1 MADEGKVDIR
11 KVIDEGAKRATLSDL
26 AQRGITNVKVLDE
39 QAVEDLIRKAVD
51 KVVSTQTADERARIV
66 ANSRKELDRLMK
78 ERNEFLSRAGLLE
91 AGKNDLVQQ
100 VEKLQNELSLRRQI
114 EKQGEAGFMVQLKEI
129 MERQKVG
136 QEQIQALQEEN
147 AALQEQLAQAQAEVR
162 RLSEEIESLRAS
174 ADAEQARLDNEARSA
189 QRERDEARESLEAGK
204 AGRAKTEQDLRD
216 ALRET
221 EELRGREEGLQ
232 DEVRQAGEAAKAAR
246 GEAAV
251 LKDRL
256 QEEQEKARK
265 RDAEIERQVQQAKA
279 EATKEREAKPPPKA
293 KAPAERARKERTPAA
308 MPLVVLPPP
317 PAAPEPPS
325 APPAP
330 AGPAPKAPAR
340 AASRVREG
348 KGLDIGTVNL
358 VAAEQDEKG
367 EVELRL
373 IRNAFV
379 DVPIDTYTR
388 SIMTRLKVPYVV
400 QDKKMYVLGEDAF
413 ELANVLNRNT
423 RRPMKDGLISPQ
435 ETNALPVMKL
445 LIGAILGEP
454 RVADEACYY
463 SIPGDPID
471 SDLSVL
477 YHRDLFDAVLKSLGY
492 RPRPINEGHAVTFAE
507 LGAEDFTGIGISCGG
522 GMFNIC
528 VAYKSMPALHFST
541 ARAGDWI
548 DQNAGQALGIK
559 PSRITMI
566 KEKGVDLVKPK
577 TREDDAI
584 AIYYRDLI
592 QYTLTNIKERF
603 LASENMPTFSEAI
616 PIVFSGGTS
625 MANGFI
631 DLARAVFRDLDF
643 PIPIKE
649 LRMASDPLHA
659 TAKGCL
665 TAALLEMAQK
675 AS

>member
-91 AGKNDLVQQ
+91 AGKNDLVKQ
-100 VEKLQNELSLRRQI
+100 VEKLQNELQLRRQI
-114 EKQGEAGFMVQLKEI
+114 EEQGEAGFMVQLKE
-129 MERQKVG
+129 MVERQKVG
-136 QEQIQALQEEN
+136 QEQVQALQEEN
-147 AALQEQLAQAQAEVR
+147 AALRSQLAQAQAEVR
-162 RLSEEIESLRAS
+162 RLSEEIESLRAT
-174 ADAEQARLDNEARSA
+174 ADAEQARLDDEARSA
-189 QRERDEARESLEAGK
+189 QRERDEARESLEAEK
-204 AGRAKTEQDLRD
+204 AGRAKAEQDLQD

-221 EELRGREEGLQ
+221 GELRGREEGLK
-232 DEVRQAGEAAKAAR
+232 DEARRAGEAAKEAR

-256 QEEQEKARK
+256 QQEQEKAKK
-265 RDAEIERQVQQAKA
+265 RDAEVERQVQQAKA
-279 EATKEREAKPPPKA
+279 EAAAPPAPKA
-293 KAPAERARKERTPAA
+293 KAPRKEKAPAA
-308 MPLVVLPPP
+308 TPLIVLPPTP
-317 PAAPEPPS
+317 EAPEPP
-325 APPAP
+325 PPPPEPAP
-330 AGPAPKAPAR
+330 ARPAARAPAGKIR
-340 AASRVREG
+340 FKEG
-348 KGLDIGTVNL
+348 KGLDVGTVNL

-367 EVELRL
+367 DVELRL

-379 DVPIDTYTR
+379 DVPIDTYTK

-577 TREDDAI
+577 TREEDAI
-584 AIYYRDLI
+584 SIYYRDLI

-603 LASENMPTFSEAI
+603 LSSENMPTFSEAI

-631 DLARAVFRDLDF
+631 DLARAVFRDLEF
-643 PIPIKE
+643 PIPVKE

-675 AS
+675 GA